1 MKKVIFVLALVMI
14 SPAMAND
21 ASKLDAIDSVEK
33 IQQASWATG
42 AVCWDCEVV
51 KEQLD
56 EPAAAP
62 AVSAVDIYTP
72 SEAFADV
79 MSEPLVYVG
88 RDYVDP
94 ILDGNG
100 QVIPGGNLSCIYR
113 NSKVYIV
120 HDGCR
125 PNHTM
130 NLTALAMTIYS
141 RNGGSVE
148 LYQEANV
155 GSYNINQAGPN
166 FNGSWRVS
174 SKETPAISGQ
184 PNFSQMAAYVRQ
196 RKTDYSYSHYCSMSS
211 QEPRCY
217 GPRGPDV
224 QTAWS
229 EAVTDL
235 WNRPL
240 DGVWPQ
246 VHERILKAPR
256 T

>member
-1 MKKVIFVLALVMI
+1 MKKLWMLLSLAIV
-14 SPAMAND
+14 SPAMA
-21 ASKLDAIDSVEK
+21 AAPEEVLESVEG
-33 IQQASWATG
+33 IHRASWATG
-42 AVCWDCEVV
+42 AICWDCEVV
-51 KEQLD
+51 EAQLD
-56 EPAAAP
+56 APGPAP
-62 AVSAVDIYTP
+62 AVSSLDIYTP
-72 SEAFADV
+72 AEAFADV

-94 ILDGNG
+94 ITDENG

-130 NLTALAMTIYS
+130 TLTALTLTIYS
-141 RNGGSVE
+141 RSGGSVE
-148 LYQEANV
+148 MYQEANQ
-155 GSYNINQAGPN
+155 GAYNIQQAGPN

-211 QEPRCY
+211 PTPRCY
-217 GPRGPDV
+217 GPR
-224 QTAWS
+224 AA
-229 EAVTDL
+229 EAQDEWAASVTDL

-240 DGVWPQ
+240 AGNWPQ

-256 T
+256 N